1 MNRLTIK
8 KGNIKYDMNI
18 EYVKYC
24 LGFNYEEK
32 FNFMKIL
39 KEACLHPK
47 ESEYTQ
53 NNTGHAQVLI
63 NDEIINPKTIQYFH
77 VSTDYS
83 LLSDLKLTS
92 QSIVAK
98 YLEVLISQNDNTD
111 TINTI
116 NLLLE
121 SFSSELDSDI
131 ILSRFITYTPKQFL
145 KILLPVFLKE
155 EEQANEY
162 DLTYEELILLQLKMI
177 DFISKNQIE
186 KARVMNLIEIPVL
199 TRTINDYLNT
209 MNQCLSIIILNNTK
223 IELDINHIYLFDHL
237 CFDLNDENI
246 LYNVFLEKGIC
257 TLQEAKAEMK
267 KLINNK
273 LDMSIINR

>member
-1 MNRLTIK
+1 MNKLTIK

-18 EYVKYC
+18 EYLKYC

-32 FNFMKIL
+32 FNFIKIF
-39 KEACLHPK
+39 KEACLHQK

-53 NNTGHAQVLI
+53 NNTGHAQILI

-83 LLSDLKLTS
+83 VLSDLKLTS

-121 SFSSELDSDI
+121 SFGSELDSDI

-177 DFISKNQIE
+177 DYVSKNQIE
-186 KARVMNLIEIPVL
+186 KAKVMNLIEIPVL

-246 LYNVFLEKGIC
+246 LYNVFLDKGIC